1 MMKLKEIKSCYL
13 GPEISPEQFVPEHM
27 FIFLA
32 QGVLTGFDGKNR
44 HQLHAGQCCVV
55 RKNHLIRYNKQ
66 PMDGHFEKVVV
77 IFEQSFLQGFA
88 DKYPINLEHAVP
100 QQAYV
105 EVQISSLLQNFI
117 HSLAPYYQ
125 GAGNINQR
133 FAELKR
139 EELLLILLQ
148 QQPDLARILF
158 DFRQP
163 GKLDLKAFMQK
174 NYKFNVNLER
184 FAYLSGRSL
193 AAFKRDFK
201 EIFQLS
207 PAAWLTAKRLDE
219 AHFLIEQ
226 KHQKPS
232 DIYLELGFE
241 NLSHFSFS
249 FKKRFG
255 YNPSQLMNEKRDRL
269 TDMD

>member
-1 MMKLKEIKSCYL
+1 MKLNEIKSCYL

-44 HQLHAGQCCVV
+44 HQLRAGQCCLA
-55 RKNHLIRYNKQ
+55 RKNHLARYNKQ
-66 PMDGHFEKVVV
+66 PTDGHFEKVVV

-88 DKYPINLEHAVP
+88 DKYPINLEHPAP

-105 EVQISSLLQNFI
+105 GIPLSSLLQSFI
-117 HSLAPYYQ
+117 QSLAPYYQ
-125 GAGNINQR
+125 GAGNIDQR
-133 FAELKR
+133 FADLKR

-163 GKLDLKAFMQK
+163 GRLDLKAFMQQ
-174 NYKFNVNLER
+174 NYKFNVSLER

-193 AAFKRDFK
+193 SAFKRDFK
-201 EIFQLS
+201 QIFQQS

-226 KHQKPS
+226 KQQKPS

-255 YNPSQLMNEKRDRL
+255 YNPSQLMNEKIFWL